1 MSLYINCVQNI
12 DLLCWVY
19 KKTNSFLSFHSPIL
33 NLKIRRDNSLK
44 RTYVEGGVHVKRT
57 GTNKWTEEQF
67 WANVFFECPQ
77 MVVTRLVMGQLTVF
91 QKLKDGINWFFACWC
106 KFRQAKS
113 WFLSVQVK
121 ISHVNENLLKTWSFL
136 KSAVS

>member
-57 GTNKWTEEQF
+57 GTNKRAEEQF

-113 WFLSVQVK
+113 WFNDFWVCRSKLAMSMRIYWKPDLS
-121 ISHVNENLLKTWSFL
+121 
-136 KSAVS
+136 